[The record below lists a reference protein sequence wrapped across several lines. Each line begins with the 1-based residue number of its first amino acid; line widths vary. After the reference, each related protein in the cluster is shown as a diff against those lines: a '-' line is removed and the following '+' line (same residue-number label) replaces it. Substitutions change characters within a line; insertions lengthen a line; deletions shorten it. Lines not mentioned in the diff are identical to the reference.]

1 MVQKEWV
8 EVKSYSWTPK
18 MTLGLIMLIA
28 MLVSAVMLVVIVFIS
43 IRNSGDEVGKCKA
56 KTITIQPDI
65 KDTSSYHWTDNFNDA
80 QLREMCKDGTLK
92 LK

>member
-28 MLVSAVMLVVIVFIS
+28 MLVSAVILIVLVFIT
-43 IRNSGDEVGKCKA
+43 IRNSGDEVSKCKA

-65 KDTSSYHWTDNFNDA
+65 KDTSSYHWVDEFTDA